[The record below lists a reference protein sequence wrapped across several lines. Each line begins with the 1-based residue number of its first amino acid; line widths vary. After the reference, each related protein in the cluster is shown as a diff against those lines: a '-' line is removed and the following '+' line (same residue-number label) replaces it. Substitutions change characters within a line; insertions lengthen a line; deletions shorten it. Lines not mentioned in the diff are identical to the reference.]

1 MLLNKKQ
8 CICGKDH
15 KSTKFDKYVPNKDWN
30 FYGGRISMIGLSH
43 TCECGRVL
51 KGYLGKNY
59 KDELELIDLEI
70 IEDVAEKA
78 TEVAEETT
86 ETPQEATEIDTIVE
100 ETANYDINYEDM
112 TYKELQ
118 EVARAEGI
126 KSVNIKRE
134 LLIEA
139 IEEARK

>member
-1 MLLNKKQ
+1 MLLNKKE

-30 FYGGRISMIGLSH
+30 FYGGRVSMIGLSH
-43 TCECGRVL
+43 KCECGRVL
-51 KGYLGKNY
+51 KGYFGKNY
-59 KDELELIDLEI
+59 KDELELIDLEVI
-70 IEDVAEKA
+70 QNLSAKID
-78 TEVAEETT
+78 TEI
-86 ETPQEATEIDTIVE
+86 PQEATENDTIVE
-100 ETANYDINYEDM
+100 ETTNYDINYEDM

-118 EVARAEGI
+118 KVARVEGI

>member
-30 FYGGRISMIGLSH
+30 FYGGRVSMIGLSH
-43 TCECGRVL
+43 TCECGRTL
-51 KGYLGKNY
+51 KGYFGKNH

-70 IEDVAEKA
+70 IEDVAEEA
-78 TEVAEETT
+78 TEVAEK
-86 ETPQEATEIDTIVE
+86 ATEIDTIVE
-100 ETANYDINYEDM
+100 ETTKYDINYEDM

>member
-1 MLLNKKQ
+1 MLLNKKE

-15 KSTKFDKYVPNKDWN
+15 KSTKFDKYIPNKDWN
-30 FYGGRISMIGLSH
+30 FYGGRVSMIGLSH

-51 KGYLGKNY
+51 KGYFGKNY

-78 TEVAEETT
+78 TE
-86 ETPQEATEIDTIVE
+86 IDTIVE
-100 ETANYDINYEDM
+100 ETTNYDISYEDM

-126 KSVNIKRE
+126 KNVNLKRE
-134 LLIEA
+134 LLLEA

>member
-1 MLLNKKQ
+1 MLLNKRT
-8 CICGKDH
+8 CVCGKNH
-15 KSTKFDKYVPNKDWN
+15 ESTRFDRYIPNKDYN
-30 FYGGRISMIGLSH
+30 FYGGRVSMIGTSV

-51 KGYLGKNY
+51 KGYLGKNP
-59 KDELELIDLEI
+59 KDELVLIDLEI
-70 IEDVAEKA
+70 IQDIS
-78 TEVAEETT
+78 TEIDT
-86 ETPQEATEIDTIVE
+86 EIPQEATEIDTIVE
-100 ETANYDINYEDM
+100 DSTNYDIKYEDM

-126 KSVNIKRE
+126 KGVNLKRE

>member
-30 FYGGRISMIGLSH
+30 FYGGRVSMIGLSH

-51 KGYLGKNY
+51 KGYFGKNY

-78 TEVAEETT
+78 TE
-86 ETPQEATEIDTIVE
+86 IDTIVE
-100 ETANYDINYEDM
+100 ETTNYDISYEDM

-126 KSVNIKRE
+126 KSVNLKRE

>member
-1 MLLNKKQ
+1 MLLNKKE

-30 FYGGRISMIGLSH
+30 FYGGRVSMIGLSH

-51 KGYLGKNY
+51 KGYFGKNY
-59 KDELELIDLEI
+59 KDELELIDLEVI
-70 IEDVAEKA
+70 QDISTKID
-78 TEVAEETT
+78 TEI
-86 ETPQEATEIDTIVE
+86 PQEATEIDTIVE
-100 ETANYDINYEDM
+100 KTTNYDISYEDM

-126 KSVNIKRE
+126 KNVNLKRE
-134 LLIEA
+134 LLLEA
-139 IEEARK
+139 IKEARK

>member
-1 MLLNKKQ
+1 MLLNKKE

-15 KSTKFDKYVPNKDWN
+15 KSTKFDKYIPNKDWN
-30 FYGGRISMIGLSH
+30 FYGGRVSMIGLSH

-51 KGYLGKNY
+51 KGYFGKNY
-59 KDELELIDLEI
+59 KDELELIDLEVI
-70 IEDVAEKA
+70 QDISTKID
-78 TEVAEETT
+78 TEI
-86 ETPQEATEIDTIVE
+86 PQEATEIDTIVE
-100 ETANYDINYEDM
+100 KTTKYDINYEDM

-126 KSVNIKRE
+126 KSVNLKRE

-139 IEEARK
+139 IKEARK

>member
-1 MLLNKKQ
+1 MLLNKKE

-15 KSTKFDKYVPNKDWN
+15 KSTKFDKYIPNKDWN
-30 FYGGRISMIGLSH
+30 FYGGRVSMIGLSH

-51 KGYLGKNY
+51 KGYFGKNY

-78 TEVAEETT
+78 TE
-86 ETPQEATEIDTIVE
+86 IDTIVE
-100 ETANYDINYEDM
+100 DSTNYDISYEDM

-126 KSVNIKRE
+126 KNVNLKRE
-134 LLIEA
+134 LLLEA